1 MMKKGQSMELVELTV
16 LVVAISI
23 MLIISYF
30 MLTTRTP
37 EIKGL
42 VTEEHIYTSLGDTVI
57 SFYNTKISGTKRTLA
72 QLLADR
78 ITGNSENIYYGEGV
92 GIINVDKQVTEF
104 FDSYLDEKWNLTSE
118 TLTHQ
123 LSFGHET
130 PKDIN
135 RKITYKIIIPRPS
148 LSSDVI
154 ILNLD
159 TWLE

>member
-1 MMKKGQSMELVELTV
+1 MNKGQFELIELTM

-30 MLTTRTP
+30 MLTTRTSK
-37 EIKGL
+37 IKGL

-78 ITGNSENIYYGEGV
+78 IVGNSENIYYGEGV

-104 FDSYLDEKWNLTSE
+104 FDSYLDEKWNLTSV
-118 TLTHQ
+118 TLTNQ
-123 LSFGHET
+123 LSFGHEI
-130 PKDIN
+130 PKDVN
-135 RKITYKIIIPRPS
+135 RKITYQIIVPRPS
-148 LSSDVI
+148 LSSDVV

>member
-1 MMKKGQSMELVELTV
+1 MMQKGQFELIELTM

-57 SFYNTKISGTKRTLA
+57 SFYNTKISGTKRTMI

-78 ITGNSENIYYGEGV
+78 IVGNSENIYYGEGV
-92 GIINVDKQVTEF
+92 GIINVDRQVTEF

-123 LSFGHET
+123 LSFGHEI

-135 RKITYKIIIPRPS
+135 RKITYKIIVPKPS
-148 LSSDVI
+148 LSSDVV
-154 ILNLD
+154 ILNLC